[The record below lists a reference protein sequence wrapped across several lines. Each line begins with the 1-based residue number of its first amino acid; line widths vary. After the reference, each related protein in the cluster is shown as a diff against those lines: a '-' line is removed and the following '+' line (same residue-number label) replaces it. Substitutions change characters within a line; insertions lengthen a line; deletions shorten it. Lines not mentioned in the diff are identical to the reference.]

1 MWNTMSNPILT
12 KKYHFCA
19 SHKYGNDHWS
29 VDKNLEVFGKDYN
42 NHGHNYIL
50 EVSVTGPVNS
60 DTGWLGDLGVL
71 NKIVKTNV
79 VNILDHA
86 QIEEDIAWF
95 KGKQP
100 SSEVI
105 VVWIW
110 DQIAKDFKEAEL
122 YRIRLVETH
131 TIHTDYYGP
140 HKK

>member
-1 MWNTMSNPILT
+1 MANPILT

-19 SHKYGNDHWS
+19 SHKYGNEHWS
-29 VDKNLEVFGKDYN
+29 EEKNYKVFGKDYN

-50 EVSVTGPVNS
+50 EVSMTGLVNP
-60 DTGWLGDLGVL
+60 DTGWLVDLGHV
-71 NKIVKTNV
+71 NKIVKSNV
-79 VNILDHA
+79 VNILDHS
-86 QIEEDIAWF
+86 QIEQDIPWF

-110 DQIAKDFKEAEL
+110 EQISKYLKGAEL

-131 TIHTDYYGP
+131 SIHTDYYGP
-140 HKK
+140 GK

>member
-1 MWNTMSNPILT
+1 MANPILT

-19 SHKYGNDHWS
+19 SHKYGNDYWS
-29 VDKNLEVFGKDYN
+29 EEKNYKVFGKDYN

-50 EVSVTGPVNS
+50 EVSMTGLVNP
-60 DTGWLGDLGVL
+60 DTGWLVDLGHV
-71 NKIVKTNV
+71 NEIVKSNV
-79 VNILDHA
+79 VNILDHS
-86 QIEEDIAWF
+86 QIEQDIPWF

-110 DQIAKDFKEAEL
+110 EQISKYLKGAEL

-131 TIHTDYYGP
+131 SIHTDYYGP
-140 HKK
+140 EK

>member
-1 MWNTMSNPILT
+1 MSNPILT

-19 SHKYGNDHWS
+19 SHKYGNDHWDES
-29 VDKNLEVFGKDYN
+29 KNLKVFGKDYN

-50 EVSVTGPVNS
+50 EVSVTGPVNP
-60 DTGWLGDLGVL
+60 DTGWLVDLGIL
-71 NKIVKTNV
+71 NKIVKSNV
-79 VNILDHA
+79 VNILDHS
-86 QIEEDIAWF
+86 QIEEDIDWF

-100 SSEVI
+100 SSEVL

-110 DQIAKDFKEAEL
+110 EQIVKDFKEAKL

-140 HKK
+140 DLQ